1 MVEVLIGACL
11 ELIKTK
17 MCDNVAHFF
26 YMYIRSPQIVETI
39 VANRNGGF
47 TLGQVP
53 PNDHYNHY
61 RHSVYVA
68 FLLSVA

>member
-1 MVEVLIGACL
+1 
-11 ELIKTK
+11 

-26 YMYIRSPQIVETI
+26 YMYIRLPQIVETT
-39 VANRNGGF
+39 VANRDGGF
-47 TLGQVP
+47 ILYQVP

-61 RHSVYVA
+61 RHSVYVE